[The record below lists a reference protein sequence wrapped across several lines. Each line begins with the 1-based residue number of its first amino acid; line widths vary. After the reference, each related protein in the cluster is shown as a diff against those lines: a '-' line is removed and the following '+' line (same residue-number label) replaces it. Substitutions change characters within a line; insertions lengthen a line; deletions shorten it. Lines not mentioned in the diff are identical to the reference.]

1 MLAKFYPGAQTHIIF
16 SLVTRLLFKDSVTV
30 SFEVSVEVSVEDIS
44 VSDFRLNRVQLVS
57 FLKNGTLRKRQQP
70 DPMEP

>member
-30 SFEVSVEVSVEDIS
+30 SFEVSVEVLVESMRI
-44 VSDFRLNRVQLVS
+44 VQ
-57 FLKNGTLRKRQQP
+57 FQIF
-70 DPMEP
+70 D